1 MKTNENFGKLD
12 LSGNIEYA
20 PSAFHYDGRDYLH
33 PMMEDYIN
41 AGFLPVVDEYPEMPA
56 PEGFIWQRD
65 GWEIVDETIKRRW
78 KAVEDPYVPAP
89 MPPKPRQ
96 FSKLKIVAALK
107 EVGEWEHVKEWIND
121 NDMYDLYAAAQNFAE
136 DNPYF
141 SQALD
146 DLKDLL
152 GWNDQQVEAILQ
164 NCILEN

>member
-1 MKTNENFGKLD
+1 MKTNENFGKLS
-12 LSGNIEYA
+12 LSGDIEYA
-20 PSAFHYDGRDYLH
+20 PMAFNYAGHDYLH
-33 PMMEDYIN
+33 PTTADYLS
-41 AGFLPVVDEYPEMPA
+41 AGFLPVIDEHPETQP

-107 EVGEWEHVKEWIND
+107 QMGEWEHVKEWIND

-146 DLKDLL
+146 DLKDMLE
-152 GWNDQQVEAILQ
+152 WNDQQVEVILQ

>member
-20 PSAFHYDGRDYLH
+20 PAAFNYMRHDYLH
-33 PMMEDYIN
+33 PTIAEYLS
-41 AGFLPVVDEYPEMPA
+41 AGFLPVIDEYPETQA
-56 PEGFIWQRD
+56 PDGYIWQHD
-65 GWEIVDETIKRRW
+65 GWEIVDETITRKW
-78 KAVEDPYVPAP
+78 KTAENTNTPIA
-89 MPPKPRQ
+89 RQ
-96 FSKLKIVAALK
+96 FSKFKIVAALK
-107 EVGEWEHVKEWIND
+107 EAGKWEIVKEWIND
-121 NDMYDLYAAAQNFAE
+121 NDMYDLYAAALNFAE
-136 DNPYF
+136 DNLYF